1 MAYIE
6 LLTSIWFKD
15 IYGQRPL
22 KRQLKEAIKS
32 FEGTLIMVSHD
43 EGMLKQIANKLIVFD
58 DDKTFTFE
66 DSYEFFLKRKG
77 WKDS

>member
-1 MAYIE
+1 
-6 LLTSIWFKD
+6 
-15 IYGQRPL
+15 
-22 KRQLKEAIKS
+22 
-32 FEGTLIMVSHD
+32 V
-43 EGMLKQIANKLIVFD
+43 VFD